1 MSGAHVLVVDDEE
14 DLGAVL
20 ATLLRRRG
28 FRVTTATDGL
38 AALDVIGRDRPDLV
52 LLDLAMP
59 RLDGMATLRRLRA
72 AADTAALP
80 VIVLSAHAGSD
91 ESQAA
96 LAAGAQDCLTKPFET
111 GELVARVRALL
122 DGRAEP

>member
-1 MSGAHVLVVDDEE
+1 LVVDDEE

-28 FRVTTATDGL
+28 YRVSAASDGL
-38 AALDVIGRDRPDLV
+38 AALDAIGRDRPDLV
-52 LLDLAMP
+52 LLDLALP

-72 AADTAALP
+72 SPETAALP

-91 ESQAA
+91 ESQQA

-111 GELVARVRALL
+111 GDLVARVRALL
-122 DGRAEP
+122 EP